1 MKKTKFLA
9 IPVLAALV
17 FAGCGSTETVT
28 NNAPSVVGV
37 KDIQCMVN
45 STVDFLDGV
54 AALDKED
61 GDITPELEIT
71 VTPQVEVKDG
81 YAYFSE
87 VGEYTVT
94 YSIKDS
100 EGRTAQ
106 KRAYVDVVDR
116 ETYKT
121 FALPE
126 GFSAKAFGSAQIEK
140 CGMENGEFKLEAK
153 GGAIAEDVKL
163 TRTYTISET
172 YSATGYI
179 PFTFSYTVTSDKAGK
194 IKVMADGVDCAEI
207 AVKEGKHTYTFTHI
221 VKSIDN
227 VDEYDVTI
235 DICLGNLGDLKWTID
250 GVDVEYPQEAGRK
263 VERIADNFSFKGRV
277 ESRIDPYKDGDIAP
291 GNEKLTGN
299 AWASDDG
306 KTACFE
312 ITGAGSEIWRGGAF
326 IDTNVTLR
334 ERRTYT
340 VSFDIEADKK
350 NDFEILFKHEKWADD
365 NLCLEKLFTPTS
377 EQTKNIEMYVPEGRG
392 GQLWLYVQSGNAV
405 NEIRIS
411 NLSVIET
418 FSETAMD
425 SIAIDDFTDT
435 SSDDYKGMLTTER
448 GSFSFT
454 IPKFS
459 TVDNGNRITSPSFFV
474 SGSVNNY
481 VITFKAKAS
490 APIEMVVAAPIPGG
504 WDPTMLW
511 SKVALT
517 EEETVYTFMCYN
529 NDPIS
534 DRMYSVVW
542 MFGSLANQKYNDVKI
557 EISDIKVSLKNGE
570 LDG

>member
-9 IPVLAALV
+9 IPVLVALV
-17 FAGCGSTETVT
+17 FAGCGSAETVT

-126 GFSAKAFGSAQIEK
+126 GFSAKAFSSAQIEK

-153 GGAIAEDVKL
+153 GGAIAEDIKMS
-163 TRTYTISET
+163 RTYTLSGA
-172 YSATGYI
+172 YSLTDYLQY
-179 PFTFSYTVTSDKAGK
+179 TFHYTVNSDTAGK
-194 IKVMADGVDCAEI
+194 IKVLADGDDCAEL
-207 AVKEGKHTYTFTHI
+207 AVKEGKNDLSFTHTLR
-221 VKSIDN
+221 KQK
-227 VDEYDVTI
+227 DETDYDVQI
-235 DICLGNLGDLKWTID
+235 DMCLGSLGEVKWTVENVEI
-250 GVDVEYPQEAGRK
+250 EYPQKEGEL
-263 VERIADNFSFKGRV
+263 VERAKDFNFAGRV
-277 ESRIDPYKDGDIAP
+277 ESRIDTNDGTIP
-291 GNEKLTGN
+291 LKGN
-299 AWASDDG
+299 AWSGDG
-306 KTACFE
+306 GSKACLE
-312 ITGAGSEIWRGGAF
+312 ITEACDELWRGGMF
-326 IDTNVTLR
+326 IKTEIALK
-334 ERRTYT
+334 EGLQYT
-340 VSFDIEADKK
+340 VSFDIERDKD
-350 NDFEILFKHEKWADD
+350 NNFEVLFKHEQWCSDLLALGGIYHPVDG
-365 NLCLEKLFTPTS
+365 
-377 EQTKNIEMYVPEGRG
+377 KNEIELNVPAGKAG
-392 GQLWLYVQSGNAV
+392 YLWIYVQSGNAL
-405 NEIRIS
+405 NEIRLS
-411 NLSVIET
+411 NLSVIEKLG
-418 FSETAMD
+418 AIGRD
-425 SIAIDDFTDT
+425 KIAIEDFTEYHF
-435 SSDDYKGMLTTER
+435 DDCDGTLTTER
-448 GSFSFT
+448 GNFKYT
-454 IPKFS
+454 INKFAS
-459 TVDNGNRITSPSFFV
+459 EDKGNKVTSPSFFV
-474 SGSVNNY
+474 AGSVNNY
-481 VITFKAKAS
+481 AITFKAKAS
-490 APIEMVVAAPIPGG
+490 KPIEMVVAAPVFGG

-511 SKVALT
+511 SKVTLT
-517 EEETVYTFMCYN
+517 EEETVYTFMCFN
-529 NDPIS
+529 NDPVS
-534 DRMYSVVW
+534 DRVYMIVW
-542 MFGSLANQKYNDVKI
+542 QFGSLANQKYNDVKI